1 MIKKNNIY
9 TLVKGKRTATLI
21 TDNADFRAWNLSG
34 EKAALFKCDKRLITR
49 RVTANALCN

>member
-9 TLVKGKRTATLI
+9 TLIKGKRTATLI

-34 EKAALFKCDKRLITR
+34 EKAALFKRDKRLITR
-49 RVTANALCN
+49 RVTATALRN